1 MTTPLNNR
9 RWRLV
14 RRPEG
19 DIAAGDLE
27 FTTAPVP
34 ALAAGEVLVRNV
46 YLSLDP
52 THRIWMSDRD
62 QYLPPVEIGAVMR
75 GGGIGVV
82 EDTRSERFA
91 RGDIV
96 SVGLGGWED
105 YTVASE
111 RQLGRVRRL
120 DGVPLTAHLSVLG
133 STGLTAWYGMVDIGQ
148 PKAGETVVVSA
159 AAGAVGSVAG
169 QLARIAG
176 CRVIGVTGGQAK
188 CDWITGTLGF
198 DAALDYKAGDLK
210 AALKEICPEGVDV
223 YFDNTG
229 GAPLDAALARMNVGG
244 RIACCGNVSQYDR
257 GGAAGGPPGVPGL
270 LVTKRIRMEGFID
283 TDHFARRHQAERALA
298 GWLRDGRLKAPMD
311 IVEGFERVPQALV
324 DLLHGRNRGKMMIR
338 IA

>member
-1 MTTPLNNR
+1 MNR
-9 RWRLV
+9 QWIYA

-19 DIAAGDLE
+19 AVTTDIFELQLTDLPQPAPGEALVRVKIISVDPANRAWMQGRTYRPQLQPGEVMGGFGLGEVIASNTPQLRPGDLVDGD
-27 FTTAPVP
+27 FGWRDYLTVRPDQVTKRDPRHAP
-34 ALAAGEVLVRNV
+34 EHLV
-46 YLSLDP
+46 
-52 THRIWMSDRD
+52 
-62 QYLPPVEIGAVMR
+62 G
-75 GGGIGVV
+75 
-82 EDTRSERFA
+82 
-91 RGDIV
+91 
-96 SVGLGGWED
+96 
-105 YTVASE
+105 
-111 RQLGRVRRL
+111 
-120 DGVPLTAHLSVLG
+120 VLG
-133 STGLTAWYGMVDIGQ
+133 ITGLTAYFGLFDVGR
-148 PKAGETVVVSA
+148 PVAGETVMVSA

-270 LVTKRIRMEGFID
+270 LVTKRIRMEGFIV